1 MHTNHPPVTG
11 SRQTLLVLRILR
23 VSLHVMFAFLL
34 IFGAVLAFI
43 RTTTPAHA
51 TCICL
56 LVTALAATYLTGTI
70 YENHRGIPTTYTH
83 NPTPH
88 QKPPR
93 FAPVHLWLTV
103 ITALWLTLMTLD
115 SAFTWVVFPIMFLYL
130 HLLTPISGVTATLI
144 LCALAQGLSSIVLVS
159 RAAAS
164 SLANGHHS
172 TAAEQLDII
181 HTSATSNLAEARRF
195 IKDLSSPTLQDP
207 LPAALSHLAA
217 TTQETQRTLA
227 PDARTPFTVTFTV
240 DGNHNTADTL
250 PPTVSAALLR
260 VAQGALANV
269 TTHSNASQVTITLSL
284 WPQEV
289 TLDIFDNGH
298 GFVLSEAEH
307 EVAEDGTGYGL
318 PSLRTRLAQVGGTL
332 SLESTPATP
341 DSSGSTIVTARVPFT
356 ASGV

>member
-34 IFGAVLAFI
+34 IFGAVLTFI
-43 RTTTPAHA
+43 RATTPAHA

-144 LCALAQGLSSIVLVS
+144 LCALAVTLPLAGPASPGVHALLTHGVSPGAIVGPTLGALLATVISFTYRALRQDSTAQYQLAQQLRAVQTELTHQQYSAGKLAERERLAREIHDTLAQGLSSIVLVS

-164 SLANGHHS
+164 SLTNGHHS

-195 IKDLSSPTLQDP
+195 IKDLSSPALQDP
-207 LPAALSHLAA
+207 LPAALSYI
-217 TTQETQRTLA
+217 
-227 PDARTPFTVTFTV
+227 
-240 DGNHNTADTL
+240 
-250 PPTVSAALLR
+250 S
-260 VAQGALANV
+260 
-269 TTHSNASQVTITLSL
+269 
-284 WPQEV
+284 
-289 TLDIFDNGH
+289 
-298 GFVLSEAEH
+298 
-307 EVAEDGTGYGL
+307 
-318 PSLRTRLAQVGGTL
+318 
-332 SLESTPATP
+332 
-341 DSSGSTIVTARVPFT
+341 
-356 ASGV
+356 